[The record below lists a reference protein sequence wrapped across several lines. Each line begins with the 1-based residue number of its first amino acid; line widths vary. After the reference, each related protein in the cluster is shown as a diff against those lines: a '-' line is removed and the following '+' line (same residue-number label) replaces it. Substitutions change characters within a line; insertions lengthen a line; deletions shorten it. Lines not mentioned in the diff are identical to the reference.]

1 MQVAPPPKRR
11 PPRRAWPLVSGLLV
25 ACGLVACASPA
36 PAPQLY
42 ALHLAPRPA
51 APGPSGAPLLP
62 AQASGSWQLMAMRLP
77 EYLDR
82 DALLLPLGD
91 GSLQPQPGH
100 RWAEPLRDAVPRL
113 LGEDLG
119 RLRGGAGL
127 WTAPPPA
134 GVVIDR
140 QLRVD
145 LLALDVLPGLAAVRL
160 QARWS
165 LADPA
170 ARSPALLGRADIE
183 TASAGP
189 APAALVAAQRAAL
202 WQLAMRIADQAS
214 GAPAQ

>member
-1 MQVAPPPKRR
+1 MHAAPPFKRR
-11 PPRRAWPLVSGLLV
+11 LPGRAWPLASGLLV
-25 ACGLVACASPA
+25 ACALVACASPA

-51 APGPSGAPLLP
+51 MDPAAAPPP
-62 AQASGSWQLMAMRLP
+62 AQASGAWQLLAVRLP

-82 DALLLPLGD
+82 DALLLPLAD

-113 LGEDLG
+113 LGEDLA
-119 RLRGGAGL
+119 RLRGAAGL

-134 GVVIDR
+134 GVVIVR

-170 ARSPALLGRADIE
+170 AGSPALQGRADIE

-189 APAALVAAQRAAL
+189 GPAALVAAQRAAL
-202 WQLAMRIADQAS
+202 WQLAQRIAAQAS
-214 GAPAQ
+214 GAAAQ

>member
-1 MQVAPPPKRR
+1 MA
-11 PPRRAWPLVSGLLV
+11 SGLLV
-25 ACGLVACASPA
+25 AIALVACASPA

-51 APGPSGAPLLP
+51 ALDAAAAPLPP
-62 AQASGSWQLMAMRLP
+62 AQANGIWQLLAVRLP

-91 GSLQPQPGH
+91 GSLQPQAGH

-113 LGEDLG
+113 LAEDLG
-119 RLRGGAGL
+119 RLRGAAGL

-134 GVVIDR
+134 GVVITR

-165 LADPA
+165 LVDPA
-170 ARSPALLGRADIE
+170 ARSPAQLGRADIE

-189 APAALVAAQRAAL
+189 GPAALVAAQRAAL
-202 WQLAMRIADQAS
+202 WQLAQRIAAQA
-214 GAPAQ
+214 GGVPPL

>member
-1 MQVAPPPKRR
+1 MHLAPPSKRR
-11 PPRRAWPLVSGLLV
+11 PPSRAWPLVTGLLV

-51 APGPSGAPLLP
+51 AMDPTGAPPP
-62 AQASGSWQLMAMRLP
+62 AQASGAWQLLAVRLP

-82 DALLLPLGD
+82 DALLLPLAD

-113 LGEDLG
+113 LGEDLA

-134 GVVIDR
+134 GVVIAR

-170 ARSPALLGRADIE
+170 AGSPALQGRADIE

-189 APAALVAAQRAAL
+189 GPAALVAAQRAAL
-202 WQLAMRIADQAS
+202 WQLAQRIAAQAS

>member
-1 MQVAPPPKRR
+1 M
-11 PPRRAWPLVSGLLV
+11 AWPLAGWLLV
-25 ACGLVACASPA
+25 AGWLAGCASPA

-51 APGPSGAPLLP
+51 TMGPAAAPSPALATGA
-62 AQASGSWQLMAMRLP
+62 WQLLAVRLP

-113 LGEDLG
+113 LGEDLA
-119 RLRGGAGL
+119 RLRGAASL

-170 ARSPALLGRADIE
+170 ARSPAMLGRADIE
-183 TASAGP
+183 TASTGP
-189 APAALVAAQRAAL
+189 GPAALVAAQRAAL
-202 WQLAMRIADQAS
+202 WQLAQRIAADVP
-214 GAPAQ
+214 GAAAP

>member
-1 MQVAPPPKRR
+1 MPSSRAPVPLRR
-11 PPRRAWPLVSGLLV
+11 SPARQPAAWLLV
-25 ACGLVACASPA
+25 ACGLAGCASPA

-51 APGPSGAPLLP
+51 AMDQPAAPPALATGA
-62 AQASGSWQLMAMRLP
+62 WQLMTMRLP

-82 DALLLPLGD
+82 DALLLPQAG
-91 GSLQPQPGH
+91 GSLQALAGH

-119 RLRGGAGL
+119 RLRGAAGL

-134 GVVIDR
+134 GVAIVR

-165 LADPA
+165 LTDPA
-170 ARSPALLGRADIE
+170 ARSPATLGRADIE
-183 TASAGP
+183 TASTGP
-189 APAALVAAQRAAL
+189 GPAALVAAQRAAL
-202 WQLAMRIADQAS
+202 WQLALRIAAEAREAA
-214 GAPAQ
+214 AP